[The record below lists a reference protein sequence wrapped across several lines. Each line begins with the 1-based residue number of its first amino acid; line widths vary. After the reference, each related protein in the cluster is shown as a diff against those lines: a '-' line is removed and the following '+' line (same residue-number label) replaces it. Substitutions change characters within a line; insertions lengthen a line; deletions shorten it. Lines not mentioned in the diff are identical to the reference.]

1 MGASKKDL
9 YEITAISGGKTQ
21 TLAVLK
27 SGEVLGWGDA
37 GSGRITLGYVDI
49 CGSRAPSKEPVYI
62 ANPSLYSS
70 VSAGYGVSL
79 GISNQ
84 QTYIW
89 GFCQIGIG
97 DKELFTEA
105 PTLIGGIPQVS
116 QVVAGQFIYAAL
128 DQAGSIYTWG
138 LNTDSAL
145 GRVTTQLN
153 ALPEKITNITPM
165 QEVVIGDNFML
176 TLSKDQRV
184 YAWGS
189 NSAGQLG
196 LGHLQS
202 ITHPEPVAL
211 PIPIASIAVGSTH
224 VLVVATNGAVY
235 GWGSNHIGQLG
246 NNQRP
251 YIDRPTQI
259 VFPEKIKAV
268 AAGMHYSLALASSGK
283 VYAWGWNGFG
293 QLGLGDLKSRNTPT
307 LIPSLSGVRSIA
319 AGETHSLAISRD
331 HFLGWGCNESGQ
343 LSKAAVRQMTPN
355 IILEIA

>member
-343 LSKAAVRQMTPN
+343 LGKAAVRQMTPN